1 MQLITPCRIEWLP
14 EMRGYAINPF
24 IGCGYGCYKGHCW
37 SYLQARRSGRVASW
51 EEWQRPRLNSK
62 FQGVSLR
69 VAVAREAGKLPKGA
83 VILLSATCDPF
94 QHDFFGYHSI
104 VENILHGLSWIHDG
118 PQVWVLTKS
127 ASGLIRFQDYLV
139 NCKAKVGV
147 TITSLE
153 QSEWEP
159 FAEAPSLRM
168 LALRRIKEAGLETYV
183 SIEPWIP
190 EVTDPRAIIE
200 RTRRFVDFYILGS
213 FNYAGVE
220 GSYYREQLPPL
231 LEWLEG
237 ENIPFF
243 VKKELLDKSGVAIE
257 RGLS

>member
-1 MQLITPCRIEWLP
+1 
-14 EMRGYAINPF
+14 
-24 IGCGYGCYKGHCW
+24 
-37 SYLQARRSGRVASW
+37 
-51 EEWQRPRLNSK
+51 
-62 FQGVSLR
+62 
-69 VAVAREAGKLPKGA
+69 
-83 VILLSATCDPF
+83 
-94 QHDFFGYHSI
+94 
-104 VENILHGLSWIHDG
+104 
-118 PQVWVLTKS
+118 
-127 ASGLIRFQDYLV
+127 
-139 NCKAKVGV
+139 
-147 TITSLE
+147 
-153 QSEWEP
+153 
-159 FAEAPSLRM
+159 M